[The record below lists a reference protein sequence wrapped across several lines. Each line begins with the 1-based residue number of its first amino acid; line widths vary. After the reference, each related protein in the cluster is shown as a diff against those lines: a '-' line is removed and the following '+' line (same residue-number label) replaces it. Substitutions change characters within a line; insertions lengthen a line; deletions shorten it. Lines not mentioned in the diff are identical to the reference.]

1 MLKRFVLKDVA
12 LRLSL
17 IAVCATLLS
26 SAGFAQAQVE
36 EVVTKRA
43 HLRQSGAL
51 ITAQSRPITL
61 KKGVSGILFKGIAS
75 SAPESSIRINVG
87 ESVRVLSYKW
97 VTDSNLIQDEDLR
110 RINAEIAVQKDS
122 LRSAN
127 RAERRLLYAKGVLD
141 ANRQID
147 VSDKSIYID
156 DLDELVTY
164 YKSALRAWDNE
175 FMQLKH
181 HKKALNHQID
191 SLETAKSSLMTTL
204 ESINTALYV
213 QLSAQTEVKRTL
225 DFTYE
230 IETAHWEPDYF
241 ISLNGDGEASLAMS
255 ARVHQSTGFD
265 WNDIALS
272 FEFGEDSEGA
282 DGATYSANFMKASQV
297 TNVPQHVETYI
308 FDLKKLNCTYQM
320 ASIAN
325 PNTSAHPY
333 NSVLLSNLS
342 GFSLPKGKV
351 TLKTVSGFQ
360 KTDTLSSSIDQ
371 DSNWFSL
378 GLDNGVLCT
387 KSISKEKLSKSIVG
401 SKQTLSLEWE
411 AVLVNNSSRTQNI
424 TYTDYLPIAGEGV
437 LIENDLPKGSQSST
451 SQFSYN
457 VVLEPGASET
467 ISYKFRIEAPKG
479 TNINNYYTK

>member
-1 MLKRFVLKDVA
+1 
-12 LRLSL
+12 
-17 IAVCATLLS
+17 
-26 SAGFAQAQVE
+26 
-36 EVVTKRA
+36 
-43 HLRQSGAL
+43 
-51 ITAQSRPITL
+51 
-61 KKGVSGILFKGIAS
+61 
-75 SAPESSIRINVG
+75 
-87 ESVRVLSYKW
+87 
-97 VTDSNLIQDEDLR
+97 
-110 RINAEIAVQKDS
+110 
-122 LRSAN
+122 
-127 RAERRLLYAKGVLD
+127 
-141 ANRQID
+141 
-147 VSDKSIYID
+147 
-156 DLDELVTY
+156 
-164 YKSALRAWDNE
+164 
-175 FMQLKH
+175 
-181 HKKALNHQID
+181 
-191 SLETAKSSLMTTL
+191 MTTL

-241 ISLNGDGEASLAMS
+241 ISLSGDGEASLAMS

-272 FEFGEDSEGA
+272 FEFGADPEGV

-308 FDLKKLNCTYQM
+308 FDLKKLSCTYQM

-401 SKQTLSLEWE
+401 SKQILSLEWE

-437 LIENDLPKGSQSST
+437 IIENDLPKGSQSST

-479 TNINNYYTK
+479 TNINKYYTK